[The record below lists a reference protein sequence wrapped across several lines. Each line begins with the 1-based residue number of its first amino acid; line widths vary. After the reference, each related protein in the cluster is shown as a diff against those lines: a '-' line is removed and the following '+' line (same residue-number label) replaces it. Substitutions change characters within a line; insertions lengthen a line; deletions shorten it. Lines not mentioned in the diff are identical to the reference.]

1 MKRDGKQLKT
11 SGSLPE
17 QSIQNLFL
25 FLLKNLSVQ
34 IKCSLQK
41 MACHNYS
48 TELIEPRANVQ
59 SWALFKSYMPNLYPH
74 PTNKVGRLYPEFFP
88 SFNFV
93 LGGGRENCKI
103 LFKGCTVLWG
113 QPEITQNN
121 KNYIIVPRTFALDCS
136 LSLTSKI
143 PAPNFGEI
151 SDCASGKPRDKWS
164 ELTKIAALNLPQ
176 CSQTQQLI
184 QFLTLLPTKKLLF
197 VTFMQLS
204 LSYLRIEREQNK

>member
-1 MKRDGKQLKT
+1 
-11 SGSLPE
+11 
-17 QSIQNLFL
+17 
-25 FLLKNLSVQ
+25 
-34 IKCSLQK
+34 

-59 SWALFKSYMPNLYPH
+59 SWALFKSHMPNLYPH

-88 SFNFV
+88 SFNFF

-197 VTFMQLS
+197 CNFYATIIVLFANWKRTKQIRRISFNLFLS
-204 LSYLRIEREQNK
+204 VVGFYRLVIIALR